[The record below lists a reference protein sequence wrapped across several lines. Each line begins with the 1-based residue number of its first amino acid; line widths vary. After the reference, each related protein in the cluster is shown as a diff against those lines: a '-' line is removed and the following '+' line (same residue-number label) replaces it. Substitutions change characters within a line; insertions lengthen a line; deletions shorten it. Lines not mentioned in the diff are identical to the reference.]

1 VERENISKGKRMT
14 RAIVIGGSAGSY
26 KVVLK
31 LISSIPKN
39 SDVVVFICLHRL
51 RSARN
56 GFSETMRIKSPL
68 KIFEPIDKQTIEK
81 SSIYVA
87 PANYHMIISENHTI
101 NLSVEEEINHSRPSI
116 DLTFHSAAELYRSDL
131 MGIILSG
138 ANHDGAFGM
147 KKIREY
153 GGITIAQDPSECEIS
168 VMPEQCIENKSICR
182 IESTSEIIR
191 SIQNF
196 IFKHD

>member
-1 VERENISKGKRMT
+1 MI

-39 SDVVVFICLHRL
+39 SEVVVFICLHRL

-56 GFSETMRIKSPL
+56 GFSETMRLKSPL
-68 KIFEPIDKQTIEK
+68 KIIEPVDKQDIEK
-81 SSIYVA
+81 NCIYVA
-87 PANYHMIISENHTI
+87 PANYHMIISENNTI

-116 DLTFHSAAELYRSDL
+116 DITFHSAAELYKSDL

-147 KKIREY
+147 KKILEN
-153 GGITIAQDPSECEIS
+153 GGLTIAQEPSECEIS
-168 VMPEQCIENKSICR
+168 VMPEHCIENKSICR
-182 IESTSEIIR
+182 IESTSEIIQ
-191 SIQNF
+191 SVQNF
-196 IFKHD
+196 IFRQG